1 MQLSNQ
7 TNAGKRK
14 MSELNSPEIGLIDE
28 DALSKKTYTQPKS
41 FRLTPDDNA
50 SLQQIVKAVN
60 RESRR
65 KISETKVIQALIQI
79 GTKTPPSKLIKALGE
94 IL

>member
-1 MQLSNQ
+1 V
-7 TNAGKRK
+7 GKK
-14 MSELNSPEIGLIDE
+14 MISELNSPEKVVAEDA

-41 FRLTPDDNA
+41 FRLTPDDNL

-79 GTKTPPSKLIKALGE
+79 GTKTQPSKLIKALGE

>member
-1 MQLSNQ
+1 MG
-7 TNAGKRK
+7 TK
-14 MSELNSPEIGLIDE
+14 MITELKSPKEVVADE
-28 DALSKKTYTQPKS
+28 ADALSKKTYTQPKS
-41 FRLTPDDNA
+41 FRLTPDDNE

-65 KISETKVIQALIQI
+65 KISETKIIQALIQI
-79 GTKTPPSKLIKALGE
+79 GTKTQPSKLIKALGE

>member
-1 MQLSNQ
+1 
-7 TNAGKRK
+7 
-14 MSELNSPEIGLIDE
+14 MSELNSPEVGIADE
-28 DALSKKTYTQPKS
+28 ADAYSKKTYTQPKS